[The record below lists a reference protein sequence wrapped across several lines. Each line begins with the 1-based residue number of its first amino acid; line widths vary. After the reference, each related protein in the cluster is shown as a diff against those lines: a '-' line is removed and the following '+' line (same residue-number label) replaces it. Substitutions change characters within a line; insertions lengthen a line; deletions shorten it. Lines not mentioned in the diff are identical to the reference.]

1 MIYLTFYHHRRW
13 VYCVTAV
20 VKGTDKTTRRMIF
33 IDGKKGNIV
42 LLRANKSPL
51 LRRRDLLSSFLE
63 FVHAL
68 SGSSFCRISLWLF
81 LQPSL
86 RPGCLFRTV
95 PQRYFWKD
103 LSLKILIFRF
113 HAYVERAAGQRVQ
126 SRNIYTAQRSYNCY
140 GSKFPEGHKNQNIF
154 SPNPPNQPAL
164 LPSVHH

>member
-1 MIYLTFYHHRRW
+1 MKLPNIDIFSKKENINKIHFTQIRSAAVTLTHTCMIYLTFYHHRRW

-95 PQRYFWKD
+95 LLRD
-103 LSLKILIFRF
+103 AEGR
-113 HAYVERAAGQRVQ
+113 
-126 SRNIYTAQRSYNCY
+126 SR
-140 GSKFPEGHKNQNIF
+140 EGN
-154 SPNPPNQPAL
+154 
-164 LPSVHH
+164 